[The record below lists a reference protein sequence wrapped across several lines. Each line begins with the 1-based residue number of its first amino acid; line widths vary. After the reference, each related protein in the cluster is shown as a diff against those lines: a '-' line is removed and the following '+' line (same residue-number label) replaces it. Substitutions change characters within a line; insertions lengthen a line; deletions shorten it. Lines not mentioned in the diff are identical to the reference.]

1 MKFEI
6 HGQSLRIEGEI
17 YIQDIE
23 RLHQAV
29 TELGLDKLNILD
41 LRGVTGL
48 DFCAWQWLY
57 VLQQQKSDLHLI
69 WPEASPLSWLWAG
82 LEN

>member
-6 HGQSLRIEGEI
+6 HGQSLRIEGEVNI
-17 YIQDIE
+17 REIE
-23 RLHQAV
+23 SLHQAV
-29 TELGLDKLNILD
+29 TELGLDKLNALD
-41 LRGVTGL
+41 LSGVTDL

-57 VLQQQKSDLHLI
+57 VLRKQKPNLHWI
-69 WPEASPLSWLWAG
+69 WPERSPMSWLWAG